1 MSEPHRWPERMRARP
16 SDRTLLWLTL
26 LLTVFSSLTV
36 AIAVGTVV
44 GLAQRLIRR
53 DVPPAGWSTP
63 ER

>member
-1 MSEPHRWPERMRARP
+1 MRARP
-16 SDRTLLWLTL
+16 SDRLLLWLTL

-53 DVPPAGWSTP
+53 DVPPAEWSAP